1 MKNYN
6 VAKLSYYYE
15 SDEGYIGYKL
25 MFNTLK
31 FLPER
36 VKIKKV
42 EKLVTNLQD
51 KTEYVIHM
59 KI

>member
-1 MKNYN
+1 MWQNFHTTMK
-6 VAKLSYYYE
+6 VMKDIFL
-15 SDEGYIGYKL
+15 KL

>member
-1 MKNYN
+1 MWQNFHTTMK
-6 VAKLSYYYE
+6 VMKDIFL
-15 SDEGYIGYKL
+15 KL

-36 VKIKKV
+36 V